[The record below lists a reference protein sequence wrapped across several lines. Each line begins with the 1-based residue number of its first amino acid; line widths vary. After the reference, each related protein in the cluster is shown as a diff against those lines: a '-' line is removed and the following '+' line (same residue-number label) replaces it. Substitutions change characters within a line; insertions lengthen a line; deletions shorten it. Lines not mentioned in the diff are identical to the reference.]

1 MTAHTL
7 LHHPASAAMS
17 CRVDNADRRGSLLAT
32 ERQKLP
38 RSVTRTRKPCGFFM
52 PVIQAIPARVP
63 RREGAEIVLRGNTAR
78 RLLAVLNL
86 PAPIARSVSIQ
97 KLEGCHHG
105 R

>member
-1 MTAHTL
+1 MSL
-7 LHHPASAAMS
+7 ILPHHPAGAAMI
-17 CRVDNADRRGSLLAT
+17 CRVDIADHSGSLRAT

-52 PVIQAIPARVP
+52 PVTQAIPARVP
-63 RREGAEIVLRGNTAR
+63 SREGVEIALRGNTAR

-97 KLEGCHHG
+97 KLEGGHHG